1 MRQIRITD
9 ISGATY
15 PVDVFIA
22 DVYGNNQTYLGTITS
37 GDAPNPPDTS
47 VNYTTQI
54 PPIFNT
60 APAIMLLMVDSV
72 GCRIFKIL
80 DCTFGCY
87 FDIVIELADCNFNL
101 NIQPSSCDFTLNL
114 KDDSCLFGLSGSGPV
129 NTP

>member
-1 MRQIRITD
+1 MRQVRITE

-15 PVDVFIA
+15 PVEVFIA
-22 DVYGNNQTYLGTITS
+22 DVNGNNETYLGTITS
-37 GDAPNPPDTS
+37 GTAPNPPFSS

-54 PPIFNT
+54 PSIFNT
-60 APAIMLLMVDSV
+60 APAIMLLLVDAA

-101 NIQPSSCDFTLNL
+101 SITPESCT
-114 KDDSCLFGLSGSGPV
+114 FGYALIS
-129 NTP
+129 